1 MKAEIMMDPALLV
14 PRNRPKIRENREGEV
29 NACTGK
35 KKGKVVTAVV
45 VGPLRLC
52 HHQLNEVYFHE
63 RKGSF

>member
-14 PRNRPKIRENREGEV
+14 PGNRPQIRENREGEV

-35 KKGKVVTAVV
+35 KGKVVTAVVV